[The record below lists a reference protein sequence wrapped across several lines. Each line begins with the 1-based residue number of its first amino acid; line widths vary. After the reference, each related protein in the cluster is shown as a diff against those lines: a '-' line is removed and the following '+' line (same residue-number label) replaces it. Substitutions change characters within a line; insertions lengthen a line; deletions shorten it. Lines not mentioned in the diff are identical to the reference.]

1 MGSRSYREFLDSA
14 GEAAER
20 EWLRMDTLCA
30 SAKDGVEGVAGELV
44 CDVTGMLRGERG
56 GCLCEQAQWQADA
69 RSNTLRLLTPMP
81 LFGYVCQECLFLS
94 CLSRSQW
101 GQALVSTSARD
112 STFCQECLFLCVV
125 RGCLVREALMRCV
138 LWRRCHLAA
147 CSDGTT
153 RVS

>member
-81 LFGYVCQECLFLS
+81 LFGYVCWEC
-94 CLSRSQW
+94 
-101 GQALVSTSARD
+101 V
-112 STFCQECLFLCVV
+112 FLCVV
-125 RGCLVREALMRCV
+125 RGCLLREALMQCV
-138 LWRRCHLAA
+138 LWRRSPSCGMFGWHDKNQLTA
-147 CSDGTT
+147 
-153 RVS
+153 R

>member
-81 LFGYVCQECLFLS
+81 LFGYVCQECLFL
-94 CLSRSQW
+94 
-101 GQALVSTSARD
+101 
-112 STFCQECLFLCVV
+112 CVV